1 MLFGSKKKPTFSEMN
16 SHHPLYSH
24 GHGHHHHQQCGHGN
38 SYTAQQQTPNINLN
52 PYVLPKNVAAQNA
65 LHSLD
70 DSLSTSQYN
79 SMYAPNT
86 PTTPGG
92 VTVVVEGESGSGTN
106 T

>member
-1 MLFGSKKKPTFSEMN
+1 MN
-16 SHHPLYSH
+16 SHHLLYSH
-24 GHGHHHHQQCGHGN
+24 GHGHHHHHHHYGHGN

-52 PYVLPKNVAAQNA
+52 PYVLPKNVSYNVTAQNA

-79 SMYAPNT
+79 SMHAPNT